1 LQNEQTLKVDG
12 QFRRRDAVEKSY
24 PRSKKTIYGGR
35 ALFAEGVISSDVA
48 MAEQGAARRQRA
60 PEVERREA
68 QRPGASRRS
77 IPSHCEGRKKG
88 NCAPRAAKNR
98 GEDAWLF
105 DK

>member
-68 QRPGASRRS
+68 QRPTSLGA
-77 IPSHCEGRKKG
+77 
-88 NCAPRAAKNR
+88 RASQAVTSGTR
-98 GEDAWLF
+98 EWP
-105 DK
+105 